1 MEKASFSER
10 NVRTPALSL
19 LRRWGC
25 GAGWMFWAVAGTLL
39 ALASGD
45 LKGEMRKV
53 AAAFAG
59 NMLCSLQIALL

>member
-1 MEKASFSER
+1 MLW
-10 NVRTPALSL
+10 T
-19 LRRWGC
+19 
-25 GAGWMFWAVAGTLL
+25 VAGTLL

-59 NMLCSLQIALL
+59 NMFCSLQTAFL